1 MVNLNRVMCRKVT
14 EILTGQTYDE
24 GGDRAVKICYSLEN
38 IVDDLEKSSD
48 TSRVIWCGR
57 KVAGVHCLLC
67 GCMSYEGLYGRHTY
81 ADMAWLHSYDGGS
94 TCVCSVV
101 W

>member
-1 MVNLNRVMCRKVT
+1 MNLNRVMCRKAT
-14 EILTGQTYDE
+14 EILIGQTYDE

-38 IVDDLEKSSD
+38 IVDDVEKILILL
-48 TSRVIWCGR
+48 VLFG
-57 KVAGVHCLLC
+57 VAGVHCLLC

-81 ADMAWLHSYDGGS
+81 ADMAWLHFYDGGS